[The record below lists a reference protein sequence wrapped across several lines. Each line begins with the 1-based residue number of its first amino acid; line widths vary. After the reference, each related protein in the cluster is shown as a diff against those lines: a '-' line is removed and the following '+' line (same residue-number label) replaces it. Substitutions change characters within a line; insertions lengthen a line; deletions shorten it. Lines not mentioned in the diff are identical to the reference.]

1 MIEVVLDTNVLLA
14 ALINPRGV
22 NMRVLRTIVAQGSIF
37 HVCYSSQ
44 MFAEYEDVLSRPVV
58 TGRGLQPEA
67 RRLLSLVRSI
77 GEEVV
82 PKPVY
87 ALVYPD
93 RKDRPF
99 LEVAVYVDGVL
110 LTNNLKDFP
119 FLGVNVL
126 APEEFL
132 AWCAERGLIT

>member
-37 HVCYSSQ
+37 HV
-44 MFAEYEDVLSRPVV
+44 LSRPVV
-58 TGRGLQPEA
+58 TGRGLQSEA